1 MLPPGVSIQRCPT
14 SEACCVQAAEQALSE
29 EPAAGEQGS
38 TTCMIQ
44 LPDGTRRTR
53 RVLPHTPLQ
62 TLFTF
67 VDSCGAGG
75 LPLGS
80 YQLVTRFPRRVF
92 DGNTRSTIVEAGV
105 QPGQEVFMVQA
116 RT

>member
-1 MLPPGVSIQRCPT
+1 M
-14 SEACCVQAAEQALSE
+14 QAAEQSLPE
-29 EPAAGEQGS
+29 EPAAGERGS
-38 TTCMIQ
+38 TSCMIQ
-44 LPDGTRRTR
+44 LPDGTRCTR
-53 RVLPHTPLQ
+53 RVLPHTPLH

-80 YQLVTRFPRRVF
+80 FQLITRFPRRVF
-92 DGNTRSTIVEAGV
+92 DGSTRSTVAEAGV

-116 RT
+116 KP

>member
-1 MLPPGVSIQRCPT
+1 MGAPGLT
-14 SEACCVQAAEQALSE
+14 S
-29 EPAAGEQGS
+29 
-38 TTCMIQ
+38 CMFQ

-53 RVLPHTPLQ
+53 RALPQ
-62 TLFTF
+62 TSLGALFTF

-92 DGNTRSTIVEAGV
+92 DSTFSGTLAEAGV

-116 RT
+116 RP